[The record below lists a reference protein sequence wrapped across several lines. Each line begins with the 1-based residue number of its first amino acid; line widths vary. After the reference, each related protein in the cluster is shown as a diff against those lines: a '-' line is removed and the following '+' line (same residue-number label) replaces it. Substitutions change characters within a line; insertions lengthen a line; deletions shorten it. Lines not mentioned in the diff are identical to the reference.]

1 MSKKRILLLGDDIRV
16 VSGVSL
22 ICKNIILN
30 GVSEFE
36 WVQLAAQANNPDNGQ
51 IIDVSKSVDEITKT
65 TGSYVRLYCTTGYG
79 NQTTLRN
86 IISQERIDCILHI
99 TDPRR
104 WNWLY
109 RMENEIRQKIP
120 ICYYHVWD
128 NYPLP
133 HYNKGVYESCD
144 FIGCISKV
152 TQDCV
157 SKVSPKTNAKYIPHG
172 VNTEIFKPI
181 DKEISDSCKK
191 NILPDGCDFLLFCN
205 NANIPRKQLPLLI
218 ESFSWFCEAIG
229 KDKAKKVALM
239 LHTNPTNKSGSNLI
253 QVVDDLY
260 NELNILFSS
269 SVVDDSTLNQMYNT
283 ADVTINVASNEGF
296 GLSTAE
302 SLSAGTPVIVSDT
315 GGLGE
320 QVTDSELWGFK
331 VKPKIKNLIG
341 SSSSPYLYENI
352 CDHTDI
358 GSAILAMYNKN
369 NSEISDMGKLGRE
382 FIQKNYNINNMCSD
396 LYKNISSS
404 ICEFVPQKRISITK
418 VT

>member
-1 MSKKRILLLGDDIRV
+1 MSKKRILLLGDDIRI

-51 IIDVSKSVDEITKT
+51 IIDVSKSVDEITKSMN
-65 TGSYVRLYCTTGYG
+65 SYVRLYCTTGYG
-79 NQTTLRN
+79 NPTTLRN
-86 IISQERIDCILHI
+86 IISQEHIDCILHI

-109 RMENEIRQKIP
+109 RMENEVRQKIP

-133 HYNKGVYESCD
+133 QFNKGVYESCD
-144 FIGCISKV
+144 FIGCISKI
-152 TQDCV
+152 TQECV
-157 SKVSPKTNAKYIPHG
+157 SKVSPKTKSTYIPHG
-172 VNTEIFKPI
+172 INTEIFKPI
-181 DKEISDSCKK
+181 DIEISDNCKK
-191 NILPDGCDFLLFCN
+191 NILPGGCDFLLFCN
-205 NANIPRKQLPLLI
+205 NTNIPRKQLPLLI
-218 ESFSWFCEAIG
+218 KAFSWFCDEIG
-229 KDKAKKVALM
+229 QTRAKKVALM
-239 LHTNPTNKSGSNLI
+239 LHTNPTNKSGTNLI
-253 QVVDDLY
+253 QIVDDLY
-260 NELNILFSS
+260 TDLNILFSS

-283 ADVTINVASNEGF
+283 ADVTINIASNEGF

-315 GGLGE
+315 GGLSE
-320 QVTDSELWGFK
+320 QVDDSESWGYK

-341 SSSSPYLYENI
+341 SMSSPYLYESI
-352 CDHTDI
+352 CDYKDV
-358 GSAILAMYNKN
+358 GSAILGMYNRS
-369 NSEISDMGKLGRE
+369 NSEITKMGKLGRE
-382 FIQKNYNINNMCSD
+382 FIQKNYNVKSMCSD
-396 LYKNISSS
+396 LYKNISCT
-404 ICEFVPQKRISITK
+404 IDEFVPQKRVSITK